1 MTISFSV
8 LAAGGGDIT
17 FSPTNMDPV
26 HFSHDYHLNIRGIK
40 CAACHF
46 PTFAQDAASF
56 QIKKEML
63 NKRDFCGHCHNGMKG
78 FNLESE
84 KNCSRCHHK

>member
-1 MTISFSV
+1 
-8 LAAGGGDIT
+8 
-17 FSPTNMDPV
+17 
-26 HFSHDYHLNIRGIK
+26 
-40 CAACHF
+40 
-46 PTFAQDAASF
+46 
-56 QIKKEML
+56 ML